1 MDGLGALVL
10 DGIGG
15 RAVVELDGPVVLIGS
30 IVVGARVEQVPI
42 ADTCPSQH
50 SMKRGFKVLS
60 PQHSLLEDEKGK
72 RDGYLPQHWSFFS
85 LSICPTGTQVSSL
98 LKPAVK
104 ACDGSKDAMTS

>member
-1 MDGLGALVL
+1 VDGLGALVL
-10 DGIGG
+10 EGIGG
-15 RAVVELDGPVVLIGS
+15 RAVVELDGPVVLAGS
-30 IVVGARVEQVPI
+30 IVGDMVEQVPI

-98 LKPAVK
+98 LKPSAK